1 MSFQDISKIAG
12 SAMAA
17 QTVRLNTIAS
27 NLANA
32 DSAAGSEGETYRARK
47 PVFSAVMDGPGASGA
62 GGRVQVLDV
71 VQSDEPLRKVYE
83 PGHPMANADG
93 MVFYPNVNQVAE
105 MTDMMSASRAFE
117 TNVEVLGRIKS
128 MLVSFIFGSIDAL
141 KGAGLA
147 DWMPAQL
154 LNLPLSEQGLAWL
167 VPSVMVLGVAVVI
180 DRMLGKHSEAI
191 A

>member
-1 MSFQDISKIAG
+1 MGFKDISQIAG

-17 QTVRLNTIAS
+17 QSVRLNTIAS

-32 DSAAGSEGETYRARK
+32 DSVSGSEAETYRARK
-47 PVFSAVMDGPGASGA
+47 PVFAAMMDNGA

-71 VQSDEPLRKVYE
+71 VQSAEPLRKAHE
-83 PGHPMANADG
+83 PGNPLADADG

-128 MLVSFIFGSIDAL
+128 MQQSLL
-141 KGAGLA
+141 K
-147 DWMPAQL
+147 
-154 LNLPLSEQGLAWL
+154 
-167 VPSVMVLGVAVVI
+167 LGE
-180 DRMLGKHSEAI
+180 G
-191 A
+191 

>member
-1 MSFQDISKIAG
+1 MPFKDISQIAG

-32 DSAAGSEGETYRARK
+32 ESVSGTEEQTYRARK
-47 PVFSAVMDGPGASGA
+47 PVFAAVMNSASGEAA
-62 GGRVQVLDV
+62 GARVQVLDV
-71 VQSDEPLRKVYE
+71 VESAEPLRKVYE
-83 PGHPMANADG
+83 PGHPLANADG

-128 MLVSFIFGSIDAL
+128 MQASLL
-141 KGAGLA
+141 K
-147 DWMPAQL
+147 
-154 LNLPLSEQGLAWL
+154 
-167 VPSVMVLGVAVVI
+167 LG
-180 DRMLGKHSEAI
+180 EA
-191 A
+191 

>member
-1 MSFQDISKIAG
+1 MSFKTISEIAG

-32 DSAAGSEGETYRARK
+32 DSVAGTEADTYRARK
-47 PVFSAVMDGPGASGA
+47 PVFAAVMTDSVDALDAASGK
-62 GGRVQVLDV
+62 VQVLDV
-71 VQSDEPLRKVYE
+71 VESSEPLRKVYE

-117 TNVEVLGRIKS
+117 TNVEVLGRIRTMQQS
-128 MLVSFIFGSIDAL
+128 LL
-141 KGAGLA
+141 K
-147 DWMPAQL
+147 
-154 LNLPLSEQGLAWL
+154 
-167 VPSVMVLGVAVVI
+167 LGE
-180 DRMLGKHSEAI
+180 G
-191 A
+191 